1 MKRLTMMLLG
11 LMACGQ
17 AMADDAGQRVA
28 AWAPSV
34 TPGGPAFHA
43 QTLRMVVH
51 PSVGG
56 TAPQV
61 RVSNLYGTTP
71 LQVGHATLGLQANGA
86 SPVPGSLR
94 PLTVGG
100 SASFT
105 IPAGGEVWTDP
116 APVEVKTG
124 KNLLVSLYLPDAVAS
139 STFHQDAFETT
150 YASADGAGDHAG
162 DVDPAAFTETSTHW
176 YELSAVTV
184 AAPKHD
190 TLVAFG
196 DSITDGYDTPVSA
209 NARWP
214 DALARRLVAG
224 GIPLAV
230 VDAGIGGNRVLTD
243 VVPDVAR
250 GVSALKR
257 FDHDVLSLPRVRT
270 VILLEGINDIGNNA
284 GPDGGPLT
292 ADHLIAGY
300 RELIR
305 RAHAAHIRILGGTIL
320 PYRGAG
326 YFSEDGEK
334 TRQAANDWIRT
345 SGEFDGVIDF
355 DKAVRD
361 PAQPQRLKAAYD
373 AGDHLHPN
381 AAGMKA
387 MADAIDLRKVR

>member
-1 MKRLTMMLLG
+1 MKRLTVLLAG
-11 LMACGQ
+11 LLACGH
-17 AMADDAGQRVA
+17 AMADDAASRVA
-28 AWAPSV
+28 VWAPAV

-43 QTLRMVVH
+43 QTVRMVVH

-61 RVSNLYGTTP
+61 RVSNLRGTEP
-71 LQVGHATLGLQANGA
+71 LRVGHATLGLQGNGA
-86 SPVPGSLR
+86 APVPGSLR

-100 SASFT
+100 SANFT
-105 IPAGGEVWTDP
+105 VPAGGEVWTDP
-116 APVEVKTG
+116 APVAVTAG
-124 KNLLVSLYLPDAVAS
+124 TNLLITLYLPDAVAAT
-139 STFHQDAFETT
+139 TFHQDAFETT
-150 YASADGAGDHAG
+150 YATAEGAGDHAG
-162 DVDPAAFTETSTHW
+162 DADAAAFTETSTHW
-176 YELSAVTV
+176 YHLSAVTV
-184 AAPKHD
+184 AAPGHD

-196 DSITDGYDTPVSA
+196 DSITDGYNTPVSA

-214 DALARRLVAG
+214 DALARRLLAG
-224 GIPLAV
+224 KVPLSV

-305 RAHAAHIRILGGTIL
+305 RAHAAHLRILGGTIL
-320 PYRGAG
+320 PYRGAD
-326 YFSEDGEK
+326 YFSEDAEK
-334 TRQAANDWIRT
+334 TRQAANQWIRT
-345 SGEFDGVIDF
+345 SGEFDGVVDF
-355 DKAVRD
+355 DEAVRD
-361 PAQPQRLKAAYD
+361 PARPQQLKATYD

-387 MADAIDLRKVR
+387 MADAVDLRALR